1 MQMLWCW
8 RCKCEV
14 AMLDPAEFRQVLS
27 KRDLTKHNLKE
38 QFADLLAEYEKIT
51 GLKETNPNAVYHHE
65 IALYGPPCK
74 HCGKPLR
81 TPRARL
87 CGSCMAPQ

>member
-8 RCKCEV
+8 RCKREV
-14 AMLDPAEFRQVLS
+14 PMLDPAEFRQVLS
-27 KRDLTKHNLKE
+27 KRDLTKHNLRE
-38 QFADLLAEYEKIT
+38 QFADLLAEYEKVT
-51 GLKETNPNAVYHHE
+51 GFKETKPNAVYHHE
-65 IALYGPPCK
+65 LALYGSPCK

-81 TPRARL
+81 TPRARI